1 MIEIPVSQ
9 RKDARI
15 HIRAEALIGAAL
27 ELAAARQFTSK
38 SEYLRRA
45 LLNGLRADG
54 IDPSAQTGRLVN
66 SNGGMVVK

>member
-1 MIEIPVSQ
+1 MIETPVFQ

-15 HIRAEALIGAAL
+15 HIRVEELIEAAL

-54 IDPSAQTGRLVN
+54 IDPSELANRAA
-66 SNGGMVVK
+66 